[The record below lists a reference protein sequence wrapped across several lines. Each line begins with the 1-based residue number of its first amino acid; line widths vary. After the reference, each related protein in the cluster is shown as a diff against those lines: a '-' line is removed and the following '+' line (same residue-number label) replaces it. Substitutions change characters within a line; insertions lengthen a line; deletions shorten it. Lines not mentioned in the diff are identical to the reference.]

1 MEDEEDEEDELLEN
15 AVTGNRLEPPQ
26 VRDNRDRKFRREAP
40 QMQKFRRLEAPQIR
54 KSRCWKEVE
63 AFLVYID
70 REPDWKIT

>member
-26 VRDNRDRKFRREAP
+26 VGDNRDLKFRREAP

-54 KSRCWKEVE
+54 S
-63 AFLVYID
+63 
-70 REPDWKIT
+70 PDAGKKLRLF